1 MKSVFKKVLGLSAV
15 FLTAVILLI
24 LACTAYVRLIHRT
37 LIVQPAQTPQ
47 SQAIMILGASIKSN
61 GQPSDALRDRLETG
75 IGLYKSGKAPLILL
89 TGDDGRNRADEITV
103 MKNYI
108 LKAGVPESAI
118 FTDGQGYR
126 TYESCARA
134 NKPFNIK
141 QAIIVT
147 QKFHLPRALYLCHRL
162 GVDSVGVSA
171 DLHAY
176 KDIHWFTVRDWLA
189 SFKAWLDINI
199 KTPQPPV
206 I

>member
-1 MKSVFKKVLGLSAV
+1 MRPFYKKIIGLSVV
-15 FLTAVILLI
+15 FLTAVFLFILI
-24 LACTAYVRLIHRT
+24 STTYVRWVHRSLIT
-37 LIVQPAQTPQ
+37 QPAEAPQ

-61 GQPSDALRDRLETG
+61 GQPSDALKDRLDTG
-75 IGLYKSGKAPLILL
+75 IDLYKNNKAPLILL

-103 MKNYI
+103 MKNYV
-108 LKAGVPESAI
+108 LNAGVPENAI

-126 TYESCARA
+126 TYESCTRA
-134 NKPFNIK
+134 NKTFHIN

-162 GVDSVGVSA
+162 GLDSVGVSA
-171 DLHAY
+171 DLHTY
-176 KDIHWFTVRDWLA
+176 KDIRWFTVRDWLA

-199 KTPQPPV
+199 KTPKPPV